1 MPAIFPQKMGCLHK
15 TLCSKTFSV
24 VPLAVWRKVGSGKI
38 ILLFLNC
45 FFIRFRV
52 TVNIKQELVKK
63 HSDTL
68 NSATRTTTRQTTG
81 EYVGIGGIAC
91 AARTIPP
98 KTYGSITDDA
108 NCLVSVKLRK
118 QTKNCAN
125 ILGFNKNFRNGL
137 QQQIHEFL
145 CLRDVGSKP

>member
-1 MPAIFPQKMGCLHK
+1 MLQRHFLLFRLQSGE
-15 TLCSKTFSV
+15 
-24 VPLAVWRKVGSGKI
+24 KVGSGKI

-118 QTKNCAN
+118 QTKNCTN

-137 QQQIHEFL
+137 QLQIHEFL